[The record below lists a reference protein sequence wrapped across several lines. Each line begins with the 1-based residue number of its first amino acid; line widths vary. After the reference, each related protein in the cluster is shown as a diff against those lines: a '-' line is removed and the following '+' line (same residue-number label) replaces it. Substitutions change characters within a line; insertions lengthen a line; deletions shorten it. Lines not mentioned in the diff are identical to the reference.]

1 MRQMQRLRNIDI
13 NNAKLR
19 SLGLD
24 GLGKRSRDEER
35 APIAKRARHGPPPS
49 SEWRRSSRGVE
60 RAQTNNNER
69 ERELLEGVEAR
80 PLLSLDEAQAGLLE
94 KQEQAAQAAALLR
107 ADEERRLLIL
117 TSPLLWRALGFSS
130 AAAAQLALVGTHVQ
144 VPWKVSGG
152 ASYRDADFRG
162 DDPKDA
168 QLIKMYGGRRVVAP
182 TLRCAVG
189 GTCTEPLHPS
199 R

>member
-35 APIAKRARHGPPPS
+35 APRAKRARHGPPPS

-94 KQEQAAQAAALLR
+94 KQEKAAQAAALLR

-117 TSPLLWRALGFSS
+117 TSPSHPCTCAWCGAGRRTCGSDALVKCSTSRRGPCLATIGGTGASL
-130 AAAAQLALVGTHVQ
+130 AAAWERQHWTAGRSRAAT
-144 VPWKVSGG
+144 GG
-152 ASYRDADFRG
+152 G
-162 DDPKDA
+162 K
-168 QLIKMYGGRRVVAP
+168 G
-182 TLRCAVG
+182 
-189 GTCTEPLHPS
+189 
-199 R
+199 

>member
-35 APIAKRARHGPPPS
+35 APRAKRARHGPPPS

-80 PLLSLDEAQAGLLE
+80 PT
-94 KQEQAAQAAALLR
+94 
-107 ADEERRLLIL
+107 RR
-117 TSPLLWRALGFSS
+117 
-130 AAAAQLALVGTHVQ
+130 
-144 VPWKVSGG
+144 
-152 ASYRDADFRG
+152 RG
-162 DDPKDA
+162 S
-168 QLIKMYGGRRVVAP
+168 
-182 TLRCAVG
+182 
-189 GTCTEPLHPS
+189 ES
-199 R
+199 